1 MYVLRIVTTV
11 FIALVMFS
19 EILTMKEP
27 KYRFA
32 VGIAVLINILSLV
45 CMWGI
50 YE

>member
-11 FIALVMFS
+11 FIALTMFS
-19 EILTMKEP
+19 EIMSMKEP
-27 KYRFA
+27 KYRFVIGFA
-32 VGIAVLINILSLV
+32 ILINILSLV